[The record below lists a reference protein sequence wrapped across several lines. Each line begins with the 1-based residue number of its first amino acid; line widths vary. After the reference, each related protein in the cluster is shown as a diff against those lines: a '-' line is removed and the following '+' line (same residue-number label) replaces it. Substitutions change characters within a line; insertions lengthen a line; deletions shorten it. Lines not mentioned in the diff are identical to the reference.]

1 MTAYSD
7 LTLDE
12 LVTLLQTKQMSATE
26 AFDAHLARIDEVNG
40 AINAVVTLDE
50 ERARAQAR
58 EADRLLAASGG
69 GVSVPPLLGVPMTHK
84 DSIATHGMRT
94 TFGSPLFADN
104 VPDRSAWLI
113 DRLNAAGVVTTGKTN
128 VPEFAAGS
136 HTFNPVFGT
145 TVNPYDTTRSAGGSS
160 GGAAAAIAAGIQPAG
175 DGSDTGGSLRT
186 PGSFCNLVGYRPSL
200 GRIPLGPGR
209 NPWTWMSRQGFLARR
224 TGDIRLLMQQVS
236 GAHPDSPVPARE
248 DGAFDRR
255 RRRSLHGLRVAW
267 SPDLGLGIPV
277 EADVLRVLTAQLD
290 TVRALGAE
298 VVEVSPDLRDADTVF
313 LTTRAYDF
321 AAAYGDL
328 VRERGSEIKT
338 TMRENVA
345 DGLALTVDDLFAN
358 DAARARLH
366 AAMTVFF
373 QDVDV
378 LVTPAVQVLP
388 FDAQLEFPTEVAGTP
403 TPHYLDWMRAATLI
417 SATGLPSLSVPG
429 GFSAGGL
436 PVGLQMVTAD
446 QADGLLL
453 DVAETFEEAT
463 LFADVRPEL
472 RPAGSAAAGE
482 PSADA
487 RSDAQP
493 AMAG

>member
-1 MTAYSD
+1 
-7 LTLDE
+7 
-12 LVTLLQTKQMSATE
+12 
-26 AFDAHLARIDEVNG
+26 
-40 AINAVVTLDE
+40 
-50 ERARAQAR
+50 
-58 EADRLLAASGG
+58 
-69 GVSVPPLLGVPMTHK
+69 
-84 DSIATHGMRT
+84 
-94 TFGSPLFADN
+94 
-104 VPDRSAWLI
+104 
-113 DRLNAAGVVTTGKTN
+113 
-128 VPEFAAGS
+128 
-136 HTFNPVFGT
+136 NPVFGT

-255 RRRSLHGLRVAW
+255 NRRSLHGLRVAW
-267 SPDLGLGIPV
+267 SPDLGLGLPV
-277 EADVLRVLTAQLD
+277 EAGVLRVLTAQLD
-290 TVRALGAE
+290 TLRALGAE

-328 VRERGSEIKT
+328 VRERGGEIKT

-417 SATGLPSLSVPG
+417 SATGLP
-429 GFSAGGL
+429 
-436 PVGLQMVTAD
+436 
-446 QADGLLL
+446 
-453 DVAETFEEAT
+453 
-463 LFADVRPEL
+463 
-472 RPAGSAAAGE
+472 
-482 PSADA
+482 
-487 RSDAQP
+487 
-493 AMAG
+493 

>member
-1 MTAYSD
+1 MTAFSD
-7 LTLDE
+7 LTLTQ
-12 LVTLLQTKQMSATE
+12 LVTLLQTRQMSATE
-26 AFDAHLARIDEVNG
+26 ALEAHLARIDEVNG

-50 ERARAQAR
+50 DRARAEAR
-58 EADRLLAASGG
+58 EADRRLAASGADRD
-69 GVSVPPLLGVPMTHK
+69 VPELLGVPMTHK
-84 DSIATHGMRT
+84 DSIATRGMRT

-113 DRLNAAGVVTTGKTN
+113 DRLEAAGVVTTGKTN

-224 TGDIRLLMQQVS
+224 IEDIRLLMRQVS

-267 SPDLGLGIPV
+267 SPDLGLGVPV
-277 EADVLRVLTAQLD
+277 EPEVLRVLTAQLE
-290 TVRALGAE
+290 TLRALGAE
-298 VVEVSPDLRDADTVF
+298 VVEAAPDLRDADRVF

-321 AAAYGDL
+321 AASYGDL
-328 VRERGSEIKT
+328 VRERGAEIKA
-338 TMRENVA
+338 TMRENVE
-345 DGLALTVDDLFAN
+345 DGLGLGVDDLFAN
-358 DAARARLH
+358 DASRARLH
-366 AAMTVFF
+366 QATTAFF
-373 QDVDV
+373 RDVDV

-388 FDAQLEFPTEVAGTP
+388 FDAELEFPTSVAGTP

-453 DVAETFEEAT
+453 DVAQTFEEAT
-463 LFADVRPEL
+463 GFADVRPQM
-472 RPAGSAAAGE
+472 RAAAG
-482 PSADA
+482 
-487 RSDAQP
+487 
-493 AMAG
+493 AGVPQAVGV

>member
-1 MTAYSD
+1 MTAFSD
-7 LTLDE
+7 LTLTQ
-12 LVTLLQTKQMSATE
+12 LVTLLQTRQMSATE
-26 AFDAHLARIDEVNG
+26 ALEAHLARIDEVNG

-50 ERARAQAR
+50 DRARAGAR
-58 EADRLLAASGG
+58 EADRRLAASGADRD
-69 GVSVPPLLGVPMTHK
+69 VPELLGAPMTHK
-84 DSIATHGMRT
+84 DSIATRGMRT

-113 DRLNAAGVVTTGKTN
+113 DRLEAAGVVTTGKTN

-145 TVNPYDTTRSAGGSS
+145 TVNPYDTTCSAGGSS

-224 TGDIRLLMQQVS
+224 TEDIRLLMRQVS

-267 SPDLGLGIPV
+267 SPDLGLGVPV
-277 EADVLRVLTAQLD
+277 EPEVLRVLTAQLE
-290 TVRALGAE
+290 TLRALGAE
-298 VVEVSPDLRDADTVF
+298 VVEAAPDLRDADRVF

-321 AAAYGDL
+321 AASYGDL
-328 VRERGSEIKT
+328 VRERGAEIKA
-338 TMRENVA
+338 TMRENVE
-345 DGLALTVDDLFAN
+345 DGLGLGVDDLFAN

-366 AAMTVFF
+366 QATTAFF
-373 QDVDV
+373 RDVDV

-388 FDAQLEFPTEVAGTP
+388 FDAELEFPTSVAGTP

-453 DVAETFEEAT
+453 DVAQTFEEAT
-463 LFADVRPEL
+463 GFADVRPQM
-472 RPAGSAAAGE
+472 GAAAG
-482 PSADA
+482 
-487 RSDAQP
+487 
-493 AMAG
+493 AGVPQAVGV